1 VSGTGN
7 NTVSNGPSTTR
18 VGADWYRTL
27 ANSPIGGPLGQLG
40 LPRPAALRRYRP
52 GQPLTDGPVLVGTAG
67 TGGLA
72 EHLLALPGLDP
83 AAEPGTGSGTGADAG
98 PGTGSD
104 AGLGALVLDAT
115 GLDTLAEL
123 GAARTFLTGALRRL
137 RPSGR
142 VVLLAGLPEQAGD
155 VTAAAARQA
164 LDGLVRSVAKELRDG
179 ATANLVQ
186 LDAAAA
192 PADVDS
198 TVRFLLSARSAY
210 VDGQVIRVGAAGPAA
225 AEAPGGP
232 PHTGRVVL
240 VTGAAR
246 GIGAAIAEVFAR
258 DGATV
263 VCLDVPAQG
272 DALAATSNR
281 IGGLALQLDITAA
294 DAPDRLNEYLLGRH
308 GGVDVVVHNAGIT
321 RDKLLANMDDARW
334 DAVLAVNLR
343 AQLELN
349 AALLGGVGTG
359 DAPLRAGGR
368 LVSVSSTSGIAGN
381 RGQTNYAASKAGVIG
396 MVRALAPAAAGR
408 GITVNAVAPGF
419 IETEMTGAMPFGT
432 REAGRRINSLHQGGL
447 PVDVAET
454 VAWLAE
460 PGSGGL
466 TAQVVRVC
474 GQSLLGA

>member
-1 VSGTGN
+1 M
-7 NTVSNGPSTTR
+7 NGPVTGGAATAR

-52 GQPLTDGPVLVGTAG
+52 GQPLPDGPVLVGTAG
-67 TGGLA
+67 TGSLA
-72 EHLLALPGLDP
+72 EHLLALPGLE
-83 AAEPGTGSGTGADAG
+83 AASATEPDA
-98 PGTGSD
+98 
-104 AGLGALVLDAT
+104 ALGALVLDAT

-123 GAARTFLTGALRRL
+123 AAARTFLTGSLRRL

-142 VVLLAGLPEQAGD
+142 VVLLGGQPEQAGD
-155 VTAAAARQA
+155 VTGAAARQA

-179 ATANLVQ
+179 ATANLVL

-210 VDGQVIRVGAAGPAA
+210 VDGQVVRVGAAAPAA
-225 AEAPGGP
+225 GSPAVPAADGP
-232 PHTGRVVL
+232 QHTGRVVL

-272 DALAATSNR
+272 DALTATSNR

-294 DAPDRLNEYLLGRH
+294 DAPDRLNEYLISRH

-321 RDKLLANMDDARW
+321 RDKLLVNMDDARW

-349 AALLGGVGTG
+349 AALLGGVGG
-359 DAPLRAGGR
+359 QDGPLRAGGR

-466 TAQVVRVC
+466 TSQVVRVC